1 MSAPSLEFWFEFA
14 STYSHIAAQRI
25 EATARG
31 AGVPVV
37 WRPFLLGPIF
47 HHQGWNDSPF
57 NIYAAKGA
65 YMWKDMERQCAKHGV
80 PFSKPSKFPR
90 PSLLATR
97 IAVALE
103 SSPAHLAEFVR
114 RVYLANFRDDADT
127 TSNDVI
133 RGVLQSMALPDSAAS
148 PPLATASPDA
158 STTSAASPPCN
169 GASSRTTPPSCTR
182 STSASSPTVSA
193 GGSAERDAVAGAGQ
207 RGHRLRTR

>member
-80 PFSKPSKFPR
+80 PFSKPSEFPR

-97 IAVALE
+97 IAVVLE
-103 SSPAHLAEFVR
+103 SSPAHVAEFVR

-133 RGVLQSMALPDSAAS
+133 RGVLQSMALPDSAAV
-148 PPLATASPDA
+148 LERATANETKD
-158 STTSAASPPCN
+158 
-169 GASSRTTPPSCTR
+169 RLRQR
-182 STSASSPTVSA
+182 S
-193 GGSAERDAVAGAGQ
+193 EEAVARGIFGAPTFLIGSELYW
-207 RGHRLRTR
+207 GNDRLEDALAYCAGLRSS

>member
-80 PFSKPSKFPR
+80 PFSKPSEFPR

-97 IAVALE
+97 IAVVLE
-103 SSPAHLAEFVR
+103 SSPAHVAEFVR

-133 RGVLQSMALPDSAAS
+133 RGVLQSMALPDSAAV
-148 PPLATASPDA
+148 LERATANETKD
-158 STTSAASPPCN
+158 
-169 GASSRTTPPSCTR
+169 RLHQR
-182 STSASSPTVSA
+182 S
-193 GGSAERDAVAGAGQ
+193 EEAVARGIFGAPTFLIGSELYW
-207 RGHRLRTR
+207 GNDRLEDALAYCSGLRSS

>member
-80 PFSKPSKFPR
+80 PFSKPSEFPR

-97 IAVALE
+97 IAVVLE
-103 SSPAHLAEFVR
+103 SSPAHVAEFVR

-133 RGVLQSMALPDSAAS
+133 RGVLQSMALPDSAAV
-148 PPLATASPDA
+148 LERATANETKD
-158 STTSAASPPCN
+158 
-169 GASSRTTPPSCTR
+169 RLRQR
-182 STSASSPTVSA
+182 S
-193 GGSAERDAVAGAGQ
+193 EEAVARGIFGAPTFLIGSELYW
-207 RGHRLRTR
+207 GNDRLEDALAYCSGLRSS

>member
-97 IAVALE
+97 IAVVLE
-103 SSPAHLAEFVR
+103 SSPAHVAEFVR

-133 RGVLQSMALPDSAAS
+133 RGVLQSMALPDSAAV
-148 PPLATASPDA
+148 LERATANETKD
-158 STTSAASPPCN
+158 
-169 GASSRTTPPSCTR
+169 RLRQR
-182 STSASSPTVSA
+182 S
-193 GGSAERDAVAGAGQ
+193 EEAVARGIFGAPTFLIGSELYW
-207 RGHRLRTR
+207 GNDRLEDALAYCSGLRSS

>member
-133 RGVLQSMALPDSAAS
+133 RGVLQSMALPDSAAV
-148 PPLATASPDA
+148 LERATANETKD
-158 STTSAASPPCN
+158 
-169 GASSRTTPPSCTR
+169 RLRQR
-182 STSASSPTVSA
+182 S
-193 GGSAERDAVAGAGQ
+193 EEAVARGIFGAPTLLIGSELYW
-207 RGHRLRTR
+207 GNDRLEDALAYCSGLRSS

>member
-133 RGVLQSMALPDSAAS
+133 RGVLQSMALPDSAAV
-148 PPLATASPDA
+148 LERATANETKD
-158 STTSAASPPCN
+158 
-169 GASSRTTPPSCTR
+169 RLRQR
-182 STSASSPTVSA
+182 S
-193 GGSAERDAVAGAGQ
+193 EEAVARGIFGAPTFLIGSELYW
-207 RGHRLRTR
+207 GNDRLEDALAYCSGLRSS